1 MIQFLSG
8 GKATLR
14 PVESEDYSFIHESL
28 NDPKNTRYMFYGQ
41 LPMNLGQ
48 VKDMIGAQVASPLN
62 AIFMVNVDS
71 QGGGGTIFCGF
82 AGLYGIH
89 QTARSAEFRIFLDRA
104 VWGKGVGTEVTE
116 LLTFY
121 GFDRLNLHRIWLGV
135 TSENKGAVRTYE
147 KAGYT
152 VEGVLRD
159 DIYRNSRYY
168 DSVRMAILRD
178 EYYAKFFE
186 AHKKRFAPDPEEKK

>member
-1 MIQFLSG
+1 MSSFLTSK
-8 GKATLR
+8 KAALR
-14 PVESEDYSFIHESL
+14 PVESEDYKLIHKWL

-41 LPMNLGQ
+41 TPMNLEQ
-48 VKDMIGAQVASPLN
+48 VAALISAQVTAPHN
-62 AIFMVNVDS
+62 TVFIVENHVNVPAP
-71 QGGGGTIFCGF
+71 CGF
-82 AGLYGIH
+82 AGLYNIH
-89 QTARSAEFRIFLDRA
+89 PTARGAEFRIFLDSV
-104 VWGKGVGTEVTE
+104 VWGNGIGTEVTE

-168 DSVRMAILRD
+168 DSIRMAILRD
-178 EYYAKFFE
+178 EYYTKLFE
-186 AHKKRFAPDPEEKK
+186 AHKKRFAPEPEEKK